1 MILRYT
7 PHARGQ
13 LENIAEYIAKK
24 DPAASARVGA
34 QIHRTAWLLTEFP
47 LLGHESG
54 LNGAREIVVP
64 RFPYVV
70 LYRIEKNKE
79 VVEIIGVYHTAQE
92 NL

>member
-1 MILRYT
+1 L
-7 PHARGQ
+7 
-13 LENIAEYIAKK
+13 K
-24 DPAASARVGA
+24 
-34 QIHRTAWLLTEFP
+34 
-47 LLGHESG
+47 
-54 LNGAREIVVP
+54 GAREIVVP